1 MGYEKKMN
9 SIENL
14 PTELPEKIKTQIEEI
29 RLDNTSGSTKLA
41 TKSAETLITLLENVD
56 VSSHSQLIAYIET
69 VSKELVKAQSTM
81 APIFN
86 LVNKTLLNICNL
98 ADEEKIRQIARVS
111 CQNFIKKLD
120 TSGQMI
126 SKLAIDLITDN
137 STILT
142 HSYSDTILKTL
153 LLAKRA
159 GKTFD
164 VICTESQPMKEG
176 TYLAERLGKEGI
188 NVTLIVDSATASF
201 LSETQLVLVE
211 ADALSTYGLTNK
223 IGTLGLALAAKKFKV
238 DFYALCDSEKI
249 LPAKYT
255 INLKELK
262 NPNEIL
268 SKTIDNVTP
277 INYYFDLT
285 PLEYLTGIITEGG
298 FMAPNDIKQYIKNM
312 SIHRIFSD

>member
-1 MGYEKKMN
+1 MSYKSPMGDEKKMN

-29 RLDNTSGSTKLA
+29 RLDNTSGSVKLA
-41 TKSAETLITLLENVD
+41 T
-56 VSSHSQLIAYIET
+56 HSQLITYIKV

-86 LVNKTLLNICNL
+86 LVNKALLNIYNL
-98 ADEEKIRQIARVS
+98 ADEEEIRRIAHVF

-153 LLAKRA
+153 L
-159 GKTFD
+159 F
-164 VICTESQPMKEG
+164 
-176 TYLAERLGKEGI
+176 
-188 NVTLIVDSATASF
+188 VTLIVDSAAASF
-201 LSETQLVLVE
+201 LPETQLVLVG
-211 ADALSTYGLTNK
+211 ADALSTYGLINK

-238 DFYALCDSEKI
+238 DFHTLCDSEKI

-262 NPNEIL
+262 DPNEIL

-285 PLEYLTGIITEGG
+285 SLEYLTGIITERG
-298 FMAPNDIKQYIKNM
+298 FMTPNDIKQYVKNM
-312 SIHRIFSD
+312 RIHRIFSD